1 MVQSVAKTADKM
13 PVRMNQLAKDV
24 AEEDSIGYRIRKE
37 GRKSSSFQKDDFLYY
52 DAPKTKKPRKTKVK
66 NDSFVSEGN
75 KDELDVDK
83 IRDYINESPI
93 FYELVHIDD
102 VYLEQRHLSVLTS
115 DNVTQESDKWLGE
128 QVSLLSV
135 LKKKNH
141 IVGLN

>member
-1 MVQSVAKTADKM
+1 MLQSVAKTADKM
-13 PVRMNQLAKDV
+13 PVRMNQVAKDV

-37 GRKSSSFQKDDFLYY
+37 GRKSTSFQKDDFLYY
-52 DAPKTKKPRKTKVK
+52 DAPKTRKTRKSKVK

-93 FYELVHIDD
+93 FDDLVHIDD

-115 DNVTQESDKWLGE
+115 DNVTRESDKWLGE
-128 QVSLLSV
+128 QVSLLCDFKG
-135 LKKKNH
+135 KKF
-141 IVGLN
+141 ILLV

>member
-1 MVQSVAKTADKM
+1 
-13 PVRMNQLAKDV
+13 MNQVAKDV
-24 AEEDSIGYRIRKE
+24 DEEDSIGYRIRKE
-37 GRKSSSFQKDDFLYY
+37 GRKFTSFQKDDFLYY

-93 FYELVHIDD
+93 FDELVHIDD

-115 DNVTQESDKWLGE
+115 NNVTQESDKWLGE
-128 QVSLLSV
+128 QVSLLSD
-135 LKKKNH
+135 LKEKKSYCWFK
-141 IVGLN
+141 LKS

>member
-93 FYELVHIDD
+93 FDELVHIDD